1 MKSNIFLNG
10 SRGFFIVTITVLS
23 LFGCSSQDEFKKEL
37 PPVTEKVF
45 FTPSESS
52 KVKPVGMDGK

>member
-1 MKSNIFLNG
+1 MKSIFDLISN
-10 SRGFFIVTITVLS
+10 RGFFIVTITVLL
-23 LFGCSSQDEFKKEL
+23 LFGCSAQDEFKKEL

>member
-1 MKSNIFLNG
+1 MKSNLFLIG
-10 SRGFFIVTITVLS
+10 TQGFIIVRISVYF
-23 LFGCSSQDEFKKEL
+23 LFGCSAQDEFKKEL

-52 KVKPVGMDGK
+52 KVNPVGMDGK